1 MYAVEV
7 YASVRQFVFVQGRS
21 QREAARVFGLSRETI
36 GKICRFSLPP
46 GYTHE
51 AGGEAEAR
59 AFVTRGR
66 CDFGRRPDGA
76 G

>member
-36 GKICRFSLPP
+36 GKICRFSLP
-46 GYTHE
+46 
-51 AGGEAEAR
+51 AR
-59 AFVTRGR
+59 RLTGCERSDNQDENRLLGCR
-66 CDFGRRPDGA
+66 
-76 G
+76 